1 MFILTAVGFLIV
13 FLVEIFVFIPI
24 DSTVSTYGILDYE
37 FAWNSSQV
45 EKIFEV
51 WDYEGIASQKIAI
64 FWDFLFIIGYVSLA
78 FSLVVLVLQK
88 SENKIQTI
96 GTYIVVTPFLTGIF
110 DIIENVNLLIMSR
123 SFITNGN
130 AFIASLSATLKFG
143 LLFIGIIYFI
153 GALIHVIFNKI
164 KHRDE

>member
-123 SFITNGN
+123 SFITNGMH
-130 AFIASLSATLKFG
+130 SL
-143 LLFIGIIYFI
+143 
-153 GALIHVIFNKI
+153 H
-164 KHRDE
+164 H